1 MNESD
6 ILALFWAR
14 DEAAIAECEQKF
26 GAECRRI
33 AERILD
39 SPEDAEECVSDTWLR
54 AWDAIPPARPERLDA
69 YLLKITRNLA
79 LDRLRMRRAEKRAGE
94 ETAKCLDELAE
105 TLPDRENQLDE
116 ILLRDLINRFV
127 RALKKEERDI
137 FVLRYTSVLTV
148 EEICA
153 RTGRKQ
159 SAVKVSLYRTRK
171 KLRDYLKKEG
181 IDV

>member
-14 DEAAIAECEQKF
+14 DEAAIAECERKF
-26 GAECRRI
+26 GVECHQI

-54 AWDAIPPARPERLDA
+54 AWDAIPPDRPEHLDA

-79 LDRLRMRRAEKRAGE
+79 LDRLRMRHAEKRAGE
-94 ETAKCLDELAE
+94 EGAKCLDELAE
-105 TLPDRENQLDE
+105 ALPDGENPLDE
-116 ILLRDLINRFV
+116 IVLRDLLNRFV
-127 RALKKEERDI
+127 RGLKEEERDI
-137 FVLRYTSVLTV
+137 FVLRYTQVFTV
-148 EEICA
+148 EEISE
-153 RTGRKQ
+153 RMGKKQ
-159 SAVKVSLYRTRK
+159 NAVKVSLHRTRK